1 MKPNQIIKSNE
12 ASTKTL
18 ILQIIQILPSMH
30 ACMHAGSQD
39 TCTHLSGN
47 ALVKELEKLF
57 SVILS
62 SD

>member
-30 ACMHAGSQD
+30 ACMQD
-39 TCTHLSGN
+39 LRILTFTLVATH
-47 ALVKELEKLF
+47 
-57 SVILS
+57 
-62 SD
+62 